1 MKKLIFLVLA
11 LAGIMTSSA
20 LAYDESQ
27 IIFKDDFEGRTK
39 FDWNKTTGVN
49 KNYFGVADGYGTVD
63 ATKAQRVFDQDN
75 LALDISSFMEITFD
89 MKFKVTTMDTT
100 ASEGFPTITYG
111 SGENLFLATISE
123 GKIVVKGMGDVE
135 YALGEGLEEGK
146 EYSLVMVRNYADNTL
161 AASLLDDQG
170 ESIDSTILPYEKENG
185 GTLKMIR
192 FISPKGWNFAID
204 HVIVAS
210 TGFDLVSEDIDEKAA
225 RTDAEFNLKF
235 TSTVDTGYEDILLL
249 DAKGNEVLREVTVTG
264 NVINIKM
271 PAGLE
276 YDSEYTLS
284 IPNTIISK
292 DNKPYGGKDIEFK
305 TEAAPFKVTKV
316 ETTKSADGA
325 TATLTYVNNSGFDQT
340 VEVLVLVYEKI
351 DGEDVLV
358 DMLVEQ
364 VALADGTT
372 SKTVTLTAQEAYT
385 GTTTVDAFVWT
396 SLGEMQTIK

>member
-11 LAGIMTSSA
+11 LAGIMTSTA
-20 LAYDESQ
+20 LAYEDSQ
-27 IIFKDDFEGRTK
+27 ILFKDEFEGRTK
-39 FDWNKTTGVN
+39 FDWKNTTGAS
-49 KNYFGVADGYGTVD
+49 KKYFDLVDGYGTVD
-63 ATKAQRVFDQDN
+63 ATAGQREFNQNN
-75 LALDISSFMEITFD
+75 LGLDISSCMEITFD
-89 MKFKVTTMDTT
+89 MKFKVTTMGT
-100 ASEGFPTITYG
+100 AGSSGFPLVTYN
-111 SGENLFLATISE
+111 SGKNLFSTDIAD
-123 GKIVVKGMGDVE
+123 GKIVVNGVNSTTSS
-135 YALGEGLEEGK
+135 LGEGLVEGE
-146 EYSLVMVRNYADNTL
+146 EYSLVMVRNFAENTL
-161 AASLLDDQG
+161 YASLLDKDG
-170 ESIDSTILPYEKENG
+170 ASIESVLVPYEEANG

-192 FISPKGWNFAID
+192 FIVPSGWKIAID

-210 TGFDLVSEDIDEKAA
+210 TGFDLVSEDIDEKAT

-249 DAKGNEVLREVTVTG
+249 DAKGKEVLREVTVTN

-316 ETTKSADGA
+316 ATTKSADGA
-325 TATLTYVNNSGFDQT
+325 TATLTYVNNSGLDQT
-340 VEVLVLVYEKI
+340 AEVLVLVYE
-351 DGEDVLV
+351 DGVLA

-364 VALADGTT
+364 VTLADGTT

-385 GTTTVDAFVWT
+385 GTTTVEAFVWT

>member
-11 LAGIMTSSA
+11 LAGIMTSTA

-27 IIFKDDFEGRTK
+27 IIFKDEFEGK
-39 FDWNKTTGVN
+39 S
-49 KNYFGVADGYGTVD
+49 FGWGTSSRDKDFYSVSGGYGIVNTNGGTPVGD
-63 ATKAQRVFDQDN
+63 KSFSQSPKK
-75 LALDISSFMEITFD
+75 DISSFMEITYD
-89 MKFKVTTMDTT
+89 VKFKIETMDTT
-100 ASEGFPTITYG
+100 GTANFPLITDG
-111 SGENLFLATISE
+111 KDDNIFSAAISE
-123 GKIVVKGMGDVE
+123 GKIVINGMNSTTFS
-135 YALGEGLEEGK
+135 LGEGLVEGE
-146 EYSLVMVRNYADNTL
+146 EYSLVMVRNFAENTIY
-161 AASLLDDQG
+161 ASLLDKDG
-170 ESIDSTILPYEKENG
+170 VSIESALVPYEKENQ
-185 GTLKMIR
+185 GTLKAIR
-192 FISPKGWNFAID
+192 FTVPKGWKISFD

-210 TGFDLVSEDIDEKAA
+210 TGFDLVSEDIDEKAT

-235 TSTVDTGYEDILLL
+235 TSTVNTGYEDILLL
-249 DAKGNEVLREVTVTG
+249 DAKGNEVLREVTVTN

-284 IPNTIISK
+284 IPNTIISM

-316 ETTKSADGA
+316 ATTKSADGA
-325 TATLTYVNNSGFDQT
+325 TATLTYVNNSGLDQT
-340 VEVLVLVYEKI
+340 AEVLVLVYE
-351 DGEDVLV
+351 DGVLA

-364 VALADGTT
+364 VTLADGTT

-385 GTTTVDAFVWT
+385 GTTTVEAFVWT